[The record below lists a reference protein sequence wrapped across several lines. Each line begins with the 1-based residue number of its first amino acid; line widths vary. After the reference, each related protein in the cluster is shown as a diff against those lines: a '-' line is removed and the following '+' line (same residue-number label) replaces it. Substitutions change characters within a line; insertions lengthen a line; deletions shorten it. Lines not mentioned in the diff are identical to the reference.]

1 MQTGRLF
8 YTGELE
14 EIATRIAATIQ
25 AHPEFSRTPL
35 TAVLASR
42 SPTAF
47 AGILGTLLAGN
58 GYVPLNFPVDRI
70 RLMFERSESQS
81 IIVDTRSLPNLRSL
95 LERARN
101 ALLVILP
108 ELHDVGACRAQWPFA
123 NQCNFGLA
131 QVESEWVLSLD
142 ADYEIS
148 DGLVAELSSLRET
161 EGVVGYRAS
170 FIYRIYGRPL
180 RGTLYP
186 PRIVL
191 YRVKNAH
198 YTNEG
203 HGHQVNISGD
213 VRALKGVIYHDD
225 RKPLSRWFTA
235 QQSYAKLEADYL
247 LKAEKEVLSV
257 SDRLRLMA
265 WPAPIAVF
273 FYVLVVKG
281 CLFDGWRG
289 WFYALQ
295 RTLAES
301 MIALQL
307 IDRRLRRERSQD

>member
-1 MQTGRLF
+1 MI
-8 YTGELE
+8 EA
-14 EIATRIAATIQ
+14 I
-25 AHPEFSRTPL
+25 TPL
-35 TAVLASR
+35 IITFDEAPNIGRTLDKLAWARRIVVVDSGSTDGTVDIVACYPKVALFKR
-42 SPTAF
+42 AF
-47 AGILGTLLAGN
+47 
-58 GYVPLNFPVDRI
+58 D
-70 RLMFERSESQS
+70 S
-81 IIVDTRSLPNLRSL
+81 
-95 LERARN
+95 
-101 ALLVILP
+101 
-108 ELHDVGACRAQWPFA
+108 FA
-123 NQCNFGLA
+123 DQCNFGLT

-148 DGLVAELSSLRET
+148 DGLVVELSSLRET
-161 EGVVGYRAS
+161 EGVVGYRAP
-170 FIYRIYGRPL
+170 FIYRIYGRTL

-191 YRVKNAH
+191 YRVKSAR
-198 YTNEG
+198 YTNKG
-203 HGHQVNISGD
+203 HGHQVNISGE

-247 LKAEKEVLSV
+247 LKPKKDVLSV
-257 SDRLRLMA
+257 SDRLRRMA

-307 IDRRLRRERSQD
+307 IDRRLRREPSGKISQD